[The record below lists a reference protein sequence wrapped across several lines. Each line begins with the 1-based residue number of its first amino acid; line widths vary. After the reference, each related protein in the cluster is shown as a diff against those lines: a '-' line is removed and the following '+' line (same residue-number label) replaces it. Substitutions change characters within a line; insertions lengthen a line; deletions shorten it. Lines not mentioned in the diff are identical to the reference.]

1 VLAVLLL
8 AGLSFAVS
16 QTMVAPALP
25 AIQTQLGASASAT
38 AWVMTGF
45 LLAAS
50 VATPIMGKLGDV
62 FGKGRVLASLLAA
75 FAAGAVV
82 CALAG
87 SIEVLIAGRVIQGT
101 AAGVFPLAFGIIRD
115 TFPREKVALGIGL
128 ISAMFGIGG
137 GFALPLAG
145 VIVDNADLA
154 WLFWPGAAMAGVTA
168 LAAMRVIPPSPTAGR
183 ARIDWAGAAILSVGL
198 ASILVAISRA
208 NDWGWGSPRTI
219 GLLGLGLIVLAAFV
233 PFEMRRPD
241 PLVHIEV
248 LRRRGVLFTNIT
260 ALLVGFAMFAS
271 FLLVPMF
278 AQTPARA
285 AGYGFGM
292 SVTGA
297 GLLMVPSSIVMLFAG
312 PLAGAMAGRLGSRL
326 PLVIGALAS
335 GAAFILL
342 AVAHD
347 DEIDFI
353 VAGALLGLGIG
364 FSFSSMANL
373 IVEAVDQREVGIATG
388 INTIMRTIGGAL
400 GSQVAIAVLTAHT
413 IRGTAIP
420 AESGYT
426 EAFVLSACF
435 SVIAAAAAL
444 SIPAARRRAAR
455 RPEVEPA
462 RA

>member
-1 VLAVLLL
+1 M

-25 AIQTQLGASASAT
+25 EIQRQLGASPAAA

-62 FGKGRVLASLLAA
+62 YGKGRVLTALLFA

-87 SIEVLIAGRVIQGT
+87 SIAVLIAGRVVQGV

-115 TFPREKVALGIGL
+115 TFPRERVALGIGL

-137 GFALPLAG
+137 GFALPMAG
-145 VIVDNADLA
+145 VILDNADLA
-154 WLFWPGAAMAGVTA
+154 WLFWPGAVLAAGTGV
-168 LAAMRVIPPSPTAGR
+168 AAMRVIPPSPTAGR
-183 ARIDWAGAAILSVGL
+183 ARIDWAGAGILSVGL
-198 ASILVAISRA
+198 ASILLAISRA
-208 NDWGWGSPRTI
+208 NEWGWGSLRLI
-219 GLLGLGLIVLAAFV
+219 GVLAFGLVVLAAWV
-233 PFEMRRPD
+233 PFEMRRPE
-241 PLVHIEV
+241 PLVHIGV
-248 LRRRGVLFTNIT
+248 LRRRSVLFTNIT

-271 FLLVPMF
+271 FLLVPLF
-278 AQTPARA
+278 AQTPAKA
-285 AGYGFGM
+285 AGYGFGL

-297 GLLMVPSSIVMLFAG
+297 GLLMVPSSIAMLFAG
-312 PLAGAMAGRLGSRL
+312 PLAGALAGRLGSRI
-326 PLVIGALAS
+326 PLVIGTLAS
-335 GAAFILL
+335 GAAFLLL
-342 AVAHD
+342 AVAHG
-347 DEIDFI
+347 EEVDFI
-353 VAGALLGLGIG
+353 VAGALLGVGIG

-388 INTIMRTIGGAL
+388 INTIMRTVGGAL

-413 IRGTAIP
+413 VAGTQIP

-426 EAFVLSACF
+426 EAFVVSAAF

-444 SIPAARRRAAR
+444 SIPAARRVSARLATEAA
-455 RPEVEPA
+455 
-462 RA
+462 

>member
-1 VLAVLLL
+1 VLAVLLM

-25 AIQTQLGASASAT
+25 AIQHQLGASPSAA

-50 VATPIMGKLGDV
+50 VSTPIMGKLGDV
-62 FGKGRVLASLLAA
+62 YGKGRVLSSLLAA
-75 FAAGAVV
+75 FAAGAVL

-87 SIEVLIAGRVIQGT
+87 SIEVLIAGRLVQGL
-101 AAGVFPLAFGIIRD
+101 AGGVFPLAFGIIRD
-115 TFPREKVALGIGL
+115 TFPRERVALGIGL

-145 VIVDNADLA
+145 VIVDNLDLA
-154 WLFWPGAAMAGVTA
+154 WLFWPGAFLAGATA
-168 LAAMRVIPPSPTAGR
+168 VAAIRVIPPSPTAGR
-183 ARIDWAGAAILSVGL
+183 ARIDWAGAAILSIGL
-198 ASILVAISRA
+198 SAILLAISRA
-208 NDWGWGSPRTI
+208 NDWGWGSARVI
-219 GLLGLGLIVLAAFV
+219 GLIVLGIAVLVAWV
-233 PFEMRRPD
+233 PFEMRRPE
-241 PLVHIEV
+241 PLVDIGV
-248 LRRRGVLFTNIT
+248 LRRRAVLFTNIT

-278 AQTPARA
+278 AQTPGRA

-297 GLLMVPSSIVMLFAG
+297 GLLMVPSSIAMLFAG
-312 PLAGAMAGRLGSRL
+312 PLAGAMAGRVGSRV
-326 PLVIGALAS
+326 PLVIGTLAS
-335 GAAFILL
+335 SSAFLLL
-342 AVAHD
+342 AIAHG
-347 DEIDFI
+347 DELDFI
-353 VAGALLGLGIG
+353 IAGALLGVGIG

-413 IRGTAIP
+413 IGRTAIP

-426 EAFVLSACF
+426 EAFILSACF

-444 SIPAARRRAAR
+444 SIPAARLARAR